1 RTKALAEFK
10 AGSVRILVATDIAAR
25 GLDIDQLPHVVNFEL
40 PNVEEDYVH
49 RIGRTGRAGRSGEAI
64 SLVAPDEEK
73 LLKGIERMTKQKIP
87 DGDLMGFDSS
97 SVEAEKPEVREARQ
111 PRPARGGERKP
122 RAERSKTVEASGE
135 PKERDRNR
143 RGKSKPRSASAGA
156 SATAPVSRPP
166 RLPSDRDPETFLDDE
181 LDNFGNR
188 VD

>member
-1 RTKALAEFK
+1 
-10 AGSVRILVATDIAAR
+10 
-25 GLDIDQLPHVVNFEL
+25 
-40 PNVEEDYVH
+40 
-49 RIGRTGRAGRSGEAI
+49 
-64 SLVAPDEEK
+64 
-73 LLKGIERMTKQKIP
+73 IP

-122 RAERSKTVEASGE
+122 RAERSKTAEAGSE
-135 PKERDRNR
+135 QKERDRNR

-156 SATAPVSRPP
+156 SATPPVSRPP

-188 VD
+188 VDYVSPYQNKQGRGRRPGAPAQPGAAQSPRSGAGAR